1 MVVPNV
7 GLFGKPGSGKTTLF
21 HLLTRSHGEKL
32 TTAVDIR
39 AAHASVSVPEPRL
52 DVVFDAFKPKKKVY
66 PTLDITD
73 VVGYPVRGGETK
85 ITRAIAD
92 TLRKCDA
99 LALVLAAYTPE
110 ARKTLDRDY
119 DDLTTEIEISD
130 LATCEHALDNLK
142 HQLRLNR
149 KEDKVRYDLLDHLKS
164 SLDAG
169 TALRKMRLSYD
180 EEALVRD
187 MAFLSLKPMLI
198 VVNCSEDRLGK
209 DPDEPTRAF
218 LKRCEREEVPA
229 SIFSA
234 KIEDE
239 LADLPEEDRAE
250 FVDMYKV
257 ATDPTGRFATAV
269 YAAMDLV
276 TFLTVAPAE
285 ARAWTIKSGTTA
297 VQAAGLIHTD
307 IAKGF
312 VRAETVSFS
321 EFDKARDMNVLKK
334 EGRVRLEGRDYV
346 VKDGDLIQ
354 IRFTK

>member
-1 MVVPNV
+1 MPNV

-21 HLLTRSHGEKL
+21 HLLTRSHGERL
-32 TTAVDIR
+32 TTAVDVR
-39 AAHASVSVPEPRL
+39 AAHASVSIPEPRL
-52 DVVFDAFKPKKKVY
+52 DVVFDVFKPKKKVY
-66 PTLDITD
+66 PTVEITD
-73 VVGYPVRGGETK
+73 VAGYPVRGGDTK
-85 ITRAIAD
+85 VTRAIAD

-99 LALVLAAYTPE
+99 LAVVLAAYTPE
-110 ARKTLDRDY
+110 ARKSLDRDF
-119 DDLTTEIEISD
+119 DDLTTEFEISD

-149 KEDKVRYDLLDHLKS
+149 KEDKVRYDLLDHLKA
-164 SLDAG
+164 SLDTG
-169 TALRKMRLSYD
+169 TALRQMRLSYD
-180 EEALVRD
+180 QEALVRD
-187 MAFLSLKPMLI
+187 MAFLSLKPMFV
-198 VVNCSEDRLGK
+198 VVNCGEDCLGK

-218 LKRCEREEVPA
+218 IKRCERARVPLA
-229 SIFSA
+229 TFSA

-239 LADLPEEDRAE
+239 LEELSEADRADFLSE
-250 FVDMYKV
+250 YKI
-257 ATDPTGRFATAV
+257 AAGGADRFAKAA
-269 YAAMDLV
+269 YAAMNLV

-297 VQAAGLIHTD
+297 VDAARLIHTD

-334 EGRVRLEGRDYV
+334 EGRIRLEGRDYI

-354 IRFTK
+354 IRFTQ